1 MSPALLALALLGVVS
16 WILLLAREDLPA
28 SRLRLAIEALAVETV
43 IATLIAVGLASF
55 GAFRPALAL
64 ALTAALPLGGLAVLD
79 RRGAR
84 PRLTGPL
91 VCPADWL
98 LLLVLTVAAPIA
110 LPRMEQLRMEND
122 AGVYANRAIHHLK
135 TGGLRG
141 SIPVRDRLEGDL
153 LATFDRDNM
162 GAPRSYLPGT
172 YVLAS
177 DPGRFH
183 FQFFPGWPL
192 VMALWAG
199 VFGIAHTLDSL
210 VLLYVLSV
218 CLFGLLGERLAEG
231 AVARALT
238 LALFASSPLLLFFAR
253 YSTSEILLLF
263 LVLFVLYFLG
273 KGSQGSTVLAGA
285 GVLLFVVSHSST
297 FLYAP
302 LLLLP
307 LLEAHRSADR
317 RLARFSFLAFGALLA
332 GLPLGYFFSPP
343 YVRDIFKACFGF
355 LPVSD
360 PATAGLALVAVYYA
374 AGCALSLSLLL
385 GAAGPSPRVA
395 RWVDRA
401 ERQLPVAVSLGL
413 ALMAAWTAWRGYQ
426 LGWTDRFL
434 LEDGG
439 GAWSYRSEYAGQGW
453 SSLAHLDIVSM
464 VMACSV
470 VGLPTVLGLA
480 VFRGREVGASPRRA
494 FLLGAV
500 LWTLAVYT
508 FFRLDTPFNYYASRY
523 FLPVLVPATLLLF
536 GALLGH
542 FQPRSGT
549 VAALALV
556 GLSFNLY
563 FDWGLYRY
571 PSENE
576 KLRFVEEVAGRVG
589 DNRVLFVRADERT
602 HRLLAVLLQSL
613 HGISVVRVAHL
624 RGQPETTLIARYASD
639 LGLPD
644 AAVLS
649 TFMPAGG
656 RPFAVLP
663 TLERGFT
670 ERGVVYPTQYAERVR
685 RCYLYDLVFPRDAG
699 RGGTDSAPSGTRD
712 RDQVE

>member
-1 MSPALLALALLGVVS
+1 MSLALLALALLGVVS

-43 IATLIAVGLASF
+43 IATLIAVGLVSF

-64 ALTAALPLGGLAVLD
+64 ALTAALPLGGLAVLE

-98 LLLVLTVAAPIA
+98 LLLVLTFAAPIA
-110 LPRMEQLRMEND
+110 LPRMEQLRMDRD

-135 TGGLRG
+135 TGALEG
-141 SIPVRDRLEGDL
+141 SIPVRDRLQGDL

-162 GAPRSYLPGT
+162 LGPGNYLPGT
-172 YVLAS
+172 YVDPS
-177 DPGRFH
+177 DPGRFR

-199 VFGIAHTLDSL
+199 VFGIARALDSL
-210 VLLYVLSV
+210 VFLYVLSV
-218 CLFGLLGERLAEG
+218 FLFGLLVERLAQG
-231 AVARALT
+231 TVPRALA
-238 LALFASSPLLLFFAR
+238 LALFASSPLLLFFTR

-273 KGSQGSTVLAGA
+273 RESPGSTVLAGA

-317 RLARFSFLAFGALLA
+317 RLARFSILAFGALLA
-332 GLPLGYFFSPP
+332 GLPLGYFFSPL

-401 ERQLPVAVSLGL
+401 VRQLPVAVALAL
-413 ALMAAWTAWRGYQ
+413 ALMAVWTAWRGYQ

-434 LEDGG
+434 LDESR
-439 GAWSYRSEYAGQGW
+439 GAWGYRNEYAGQGW

-464 VMACSV
+464 VMACSL
-470 VGLPTVLGLA
+470 VGLPAVLGLA
-480 VFRGREVGASPRRA
+480 VLRGREVAASPRRA

-523 FLPVLVPATLLLF
+523 FLPVLVPATLLLL
-536 GALLGH
+536 GALLGQ
-542 FQPRSGT
+542 FQPRPGT
-549 VAALALV
+549 LAVLALV

-563 FDWGLYRY
+563 FDWGLYRL
-571 PSENE
+571 PSESE
-576 KLRFVEEVAGRVG
+576 KLEFVEKVATRVG
-589 DNRVLFVRADERT
+589 DNRVLFVRADEPT

-624 RGQPETTLIARYASD
+624 RGAPEMTLIERYAAE

-649 TFMPAGG
+649 TFSPAPEH
-656 RPFAVLP
+656 PFAVLTMVDRRLP
-663 TLERGFT
+663 ER
-670 ERGVVYPTQYAERVR
+670 RIVYPTQYSERVR
-685 RCYLYDLVFPRDAG
+685 RYYFYDLVFAG
-699 RGGTDSAPSGTRD
+699 NRSGGAP
-712 RDQVE
+712 QP